1 MNRKK
6 GNSNQSEPTL
16 RLRKLSVQ
24 YPVIQK
30 GAGFGGKF
38 FDSSVCNQIMP
49 DISSCYFCSTI
60 DGITEYPVIPDEF
73 DPPEK
78 HQQVLVVCDS
88 CRTKLERVLEPV
100 VQYVETTQSPS
111 GTKEESDRP
120 QDTSS
125 DPDQDPGDSE
135 SRSGASTTTTDDGT
149 FPDSARKIVRL
160 IQNRELP
167 ADREEIE
174 LLASNAYE
182 IELAEC
188 QRILDALI
196 DHGYFIETAGKIDI
210 PESS

>member
-1 MNRKK
+1 
-6 GNSNQSEPTL
+6 
-16 RLRKLSVQ
+16 
-24 YPVIQK
+24 
-30 GAGFGGKF
+30 
-38 FDSSVCNQIMP
+38 MP

-88 CRTKLERVLEPV
+88 CRTKLERVLEPI
-100 VQYVETTQSPS
+100 VQYVETTQSPRE
-111 GTKEESDRP
+111 TKDEPERP
-120 QDTSS
+120 KDTSTDS
-125 DPDQDPGDSE
+125 DQHPSNSE
-135 SRSGASTTTTDDGT
+135 SRRKTSSATTDDGA
-149 FPDSARKIVRL
+149 FPDGARKVVRL

-182 IELAEC
+182 IERAEC

-196 DHGYFIETAGKIDI
+196 DHGYFTETAGKIDI